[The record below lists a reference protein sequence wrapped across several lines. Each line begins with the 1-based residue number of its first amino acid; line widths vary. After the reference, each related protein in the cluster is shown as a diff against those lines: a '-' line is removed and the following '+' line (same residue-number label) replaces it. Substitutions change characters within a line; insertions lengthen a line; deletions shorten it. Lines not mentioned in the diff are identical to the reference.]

1 MKISAKSYTGLC
13 TLFLKT
19 SISKIPRPLC
29 LLILFCGASAKI
41 DSECKKGCISDFFR
55 TAFRCEVEH
64 QNGGSD
70 EEYEK
75 CSIEALQGFWEGCLG
90 SQCGAILPDGSC
102 DAKCTPAL
110 EEAIKER
117 VVTFFCYFLT
127 WIKPRNFVLSYVM
140 KHWQMEKL
148 TRFNT
153 ISVWWDPA
161 VRRKHGKTAML
172 IVGANHHGATVHH
185 QTSVQLKLDTLIKL
199 SYEMWLFIV
208 IIKINRHNNLYSTF
222 CTI

>member
-1 MKISAKSYTGLC
+1 MDHMICCMAICTTYFVPQFKEKMKLLAK
-13 TLFLKT
+13 
-19 SISKIPRPLC
+19 
-29 LLILFCGASAKI
+29 LILFCGASAKI

-75 CSIEALQGFWEGCLG
+75 CSVEALQGFWEGCLG

-117 VVTFFCYFLT
+117 VVTFSFLFLT
-127 WIKPRNFVLSYVM
+127 
-140 KHWQMEKL
+140 
-148 TRFNT
+148 
-153 ISVWWDPA
+153 
-161 VRRKHGKTAML
+161 
-172 IVGANHHGATVHH
+172 
-185 QTSVQLKLDTLIKL
+185 
-199 SYEMWLFIV
+199 
-208 IIKINRHNNLYSTF
+208 
-222 CTI
+222 